1 MLKAVFLNRLFIG
14 VWVLLVCGVV
24 SVYFLHTDTPEEP
37 IKVYKP
43 VEPLE
48 KPTAEALV
56 GDTSRGGHFHE
67 DGTWHA
73 EPHTPEDFSEVTTEV
88 QGARD
93 VAQEA
98 NAHVTTPMP
107 DLSKL
112 PTRTQES
119 REAFDAWVDKY
130 MELGDKNRQLSQE
143 LLDLLPDTVEG
154 WERYHNDENVKRE
167 VQRAIRDVAART
179 GEIHKMIAAHKKERP
194 VGP

>member
-73 EPHTPEDFSEVTTEV
+73 EPHTPE
-88 QGARD
+88 G
-93 VAQEA
+93 
-98 NAHVTTPMP
+98 
-107 DLSKL
+107 L
-112 PTRTQES
+112 
-119 REAFDAWVDKY
+119 
-130 MELGDKNRQLSQE
+130 LGSHHRSA
-143 LLDLLPDTVEG
+143 G
-154 WERYHNDENVKRE
+154 
-167 VQRAIRDVAART
+167 RA
-179 GEIHKMIAAHKKERP
+179 
-194 VGP
+194 